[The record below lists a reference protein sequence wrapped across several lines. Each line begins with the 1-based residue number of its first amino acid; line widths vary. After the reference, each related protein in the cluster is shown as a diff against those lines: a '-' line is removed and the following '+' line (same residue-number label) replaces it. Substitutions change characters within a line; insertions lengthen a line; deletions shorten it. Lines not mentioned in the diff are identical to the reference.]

1 MKEAFDFFDKD
12 HSGSLQIN
20 EIKEAMQI
28 LGFISDNEDDLNNLI

>member
-12 HSGSLQIN
+12 KSGSLQMK

-28 LGFISDNEDDLNNLI
+28 LGFIEENEEDINNLI